1 MHTIDLKNSCLSHDA
16 GNTRDQLSTIYEA
29 TVSRGFI
36 GWGNCSSLGFG
47 MAAAAGAKLAYPER
61 ECLHVAGD
69 ASIMYQIGNFEALVR
84 ERIGITTIHINN
96 GGFAGYGPGFWGKG
110 HNPETSVV
118 TSSNSLSTA
127 RAAESLGEYS
137 ERIEDPDEIIPSIK
151 RALQANRSGRPA
163 LIEVISSQYPVYGQW
178 LRFSR

>member
-1 MHTIDLKNSCLSHDA
+1 
-16 GNTRDQLSTIYEA
+16 
-29 TVSRGFI
+29 
-36 GWGNCSSLGFG
+36 
-47 MAAAAGAKLAYPER
+47 
-61 ECLHVAGD
+61 
-69 ASIMYQIGNFEALVR
+69 MYQIGNFEALVR